1 MFDRSIKLIGN
12 DNIETICNECKKGE
26 RGCVACKKELIE
38 KMMEFLKPIHE
49 KMNYYESNPEIV
61 DNILKEGTAKAK
73 KEAENTMK
81 KVKEA
86 ININYFD

>member
-1 MFDRSIKLIGN
+1 
-12 DNIETICNECKKGE
+12 
-26 RGCVACKKELIE
+26 
-38 KMMEFLKPIHE
+38 
-49 KMNYYESNPEIV
+49 MNYYESNPEIV